1 MSAVQFEVPAVIP
14 ADPHANIADL
24 LVERVKAT
32 PSLPLFAVPDAAAGG
47 SGWRDITAAE
57 FQREVIAL
65 AKGFAAAGIAPGDK
79 VAFIARTTYEW
90 TLVDFALFFAGAVMV
105 PVYETSSASQISWIL
120 SDSGA
125 VAIIAE
131 SAEHAARIAEI
142 RSDVPLIREVWTMAS
157 GDLDTL
163 RAAGA
168 EIGDDEIERR
178 RSLAVAAD
186 IATLIYTSGSTGR
199 PKGCVLTHRNFVEL
213 SRNSAKALEEVVQT
227 PGASTLLFI
236 TTAHVFARFISIL
249 NVHAG
254 VKTGHQ
260 PDTKQLLPALGSFKP
275 TFLLAVPRVFEK
287 VYNSAEQKAE
297 AGGKG
302 KIFRAAAHTAI
313 EHSRLL
319 QEGKKVPLGTRI
331 KFALFDK
338 LVYGKLREA
347 MGGRVT
353 YAVSGSAPLGPR
365 LGHFFHSL
373 GVTILEG
380 YGLTETTAPATV
392 NLAKKSKI
400 GTVGPV
406 LPGVGVRLAE
416 DGEIEVRGINVFKE
430 YWRNPEATAA
440 AFDGDW
446 FRTGDIGSFDDE
458 GFLTITGRKKEII
471 VTAGGKNVAPAVLED
486 PIRANP
492 IVGQVVVVGDQ
503 KPFIAAL
510 ITLDPEMLPA
520 WLANNG
526 LPGDM
531 SLKDA
536 AANPKVR
543 EEVQRAIDIANKS
556 VSRAESIRKFTILD
570 TEWTEASGHLTPK
583 LSIKRNVIM
592 QDFADAV
599 DELYDV
605 PVNTTNV
612 ALGG

>member
-1 MSAVQFEVPAVIP
+1 M
-14 ADPHANIADL
+14 
-24 LVERVKAT
+24 
-32 PSLPLFAVPDAAAGG
+32 
-47 SGWRDITAAE
+47 
-57 FQREVIAL
+57 IAL

-79 VAFIARTTYEW
+79 VGFIARTTYEW

-105 PVYETSSASQISWIL
+105 PIYETSSAAQISWIL

-125 VAIIAE
+125 VAVLGE

-142 RSDVPLIREVWTMAS
+142 RSEVPLVRDVWSMEA

-163 RAAGA
+163 RAGGGTVEDA
-168 EIGDDEIERR
+168 EIERR
-178 RSLAVAAD
+178 RRIAVGSD

-199 PKGCVLTHRNFVEL
+199 PKGCVLTHSNFVEL
-213 SRNSAKALEEVVQT
+213 SRNAAKALAEVMNT
-227 PGASTLLFI
+227 PGGASTLLFI

-249 NVHAG
+249 DVHAG

-319 QEGKKVPLGTRI
+319 QEGKKIPLGTKV

-392 NLAKKSKI
+392 NLATKSKI

-406 LPGVGVRLAE
+406 LPGVGVRLAD
-416 DGEIEVRGINVFKE
+416 DGEVEVRGVNVFKE
-430 YWRNPEATAA
+430 YWRNPDATAA
-440 AFDGDW
+440 AFDDGW
-446 FRTGDIGSFDDE
+446 FKTGDIGAFDTD

-471 VTAGGKNVAPAVLED
+471 VTAGGKNVAPAALED

-503 KPFIAAL
+503 KPFISAL
-510 ITLDPEMLPA
+510 ITLDPEMLPPGWRTTA
-520 WLANNG
+520 SRRTCHSRMPRRTRRCGPRCSVRWTSRTRTFRAPSPSASSRSSTANG
-526 LPGDM
+526 P
-531 SLKDA
+531 
-536 AANPKVR
+536 R
-543 EEVQRAIDIANKS
+543 RADI
-556 VSRAESIRKFTILD
+556 SRPR
-570 TEWTEASGHLTPK
+570 
-583 LSIKRNVIM
+583 
-592 QDFADAV
+592 
-599 DELYDV
+599 
-605 PVNTTNV
+605 
-612 ALGG
+612 

>member
-1 MSAVQFEVPAVIP
+1 MSAAVQFEVPAIVP
-14 ADPHANIADL
+14 ADPNANISDL
-24 LVERVKAT
+24 LIERVKAT
-32 PSLPLFAVPDAAAGG
+32 PSLALFAVPDGE
-47 SGWRDITAAE
+47 GWRDITAAE
-57 FQREVIAL
+57 FEREVIAL
-65 AKGFAAAGIAPGDK
+65 AKGFVAAGIEPGDK
-79 VAFIARTTYEW
+79 VGFLARTTYEW

-105 PVYETSSASQISWIL
+105 PVYETSSAAQVSWIL

-125 VAIIAE
+125 IALVVE
-131 SAEHAARIAEI
+131 SEEHAARVAEI
-142 RSDVPLIREVWTMAS
+142 RSEIPLVREVWSMSS
-157 GDLDTL
+157 GGLDTL
-163 RAAGA
+163 RAGGTDVTDA
-168 EIGDDEIERR
+168 EIERR
-178 RSLAVAAD
+178 RGLAVGAD

-199 PKGCVLTHRNFVEL
+199 PKGCVLTHSNFVEL
-213 SRNSAKALEEVVQT
+213 SRNATLSNREVFAT

-249 NVHAG
+249 DIHAG

-302 KIFRAAAHTAI
+302 KIFRTAAHTAI
-313 EHSRLL
+313 EHSTLQ
-319 QEGKKVPLGTRI
+319 QEGKKIPLGTKI
-331 KFALFDK
+331 KFALFDR
-338 LVYGKLREA
+338 LVYSKLREA

-392 NLAKKSKI
+392 NQASKSKI
-400 GTVGPV
+400 GSVGPV
-406 LPGVGVRLAE
+406 IPGVGVRLAE
-416 DGEIEVRGINVFKE
+416 DGEVEVRGINVFKE

-446 FRTGDIGSFDDE
+446 FKTGDIGAFDQE

-471 VTAGGKNVAPAVLED
+471 VTASGKNVAPAALED

-503 KPFIAAL
+503 KPFISAL
-510 ITLDPEMLPA
+510 VTLDPEMLPT
-520 WLANNG
+520 WLANNQ
-526 LPGDM
+526 LPADM
-531 SLKDA
+531 SLTDA
-536 AANPKVR
+536 SKNAKVHA
-543 EEVQRAIDIANKS
+543 EVQRAIDIANKN
-556 VSRAESIRKFTILD
+556 VSRAESIRKFAILD

-583 LSIKRNVIM
+583 MSIKRNVILD
-592 QDFADAV
+592 DFAGEI
-599 DELYDV
+599 DEIYTV
-605 PVNTTNV
+605 PVTTTNV
-612 ALGG
+612 PLG

>member
-1 MSAVQFEVPAVIP
+1 MSAVQFEVPAVVA
-14 ADPHANIADL
+14 ADPQANIADL

-32 PSLPLFAVPDAAAGG
+32 PSLALFAVPDGD
-47 SGWRDITAAE
+47 GWRDITAAE
-57 FQREVIAL
+57 FEREVIAL

-79 VAFIARTTYEW
+79 VGFIARTTYEW

-105 PVYETSSASQISWIL
+105 PIYETSSAAQISWIL

-125 VAIIAE
+125 IAVLGE

-142 RSDVPLIREVWTMAS
+142 RSEVPLVREVWSMEA

-163 RAAGA
+163 RAGGSAVEDA
-168 EIGDDEIERR
+168 EIERR
-178 RSLAVAAD
+178 RRIAVGSD

-199 PKGCVLTHRNFVEL
+199 PKGCVLTHSNFVEL
-213 SRNSAKALEEVVQT
+213 SRNAAKALAEVMNT
-227 PGASTLLFI
+227 PGGASTLLFI

-249 NVHAG
+249 DVHAG

-319 QEGKKVPLGTRI
+319 QEGKKVPLGTKV

-338 LVYGKLREA
+338 LVYSKLREA

-353 YAVSGSAPLGPR
+353 YAVSGSAPLGAR

-392 NLAKKSKI
+392 NLATKSKI

-406 LPGVGVRLAE
+406 LPGVGVRLAD
-416 DGEIEVRGINVFKE
+416 DGEIEVRGVNVFKE

-440 AFDGDW
+440 AFDDGW
-446 FRTGDIGSFDDE
+446 FKTGDIGAFDTD

-471 VTAGGKNVAPAVLED
+471 VTAGGKNVAPAALED

-503 KPFIAAL
+503 KPFISAL

-526 LPGDM
+526 LAADM
-531 SLKDA
+531 SLSDA
-536 AANPKVR
+536 AKSPQVR
-543 EEVQRAIDIANKS
+543 AEVQRAVDIANKN

-583 LSIKRNVIM
+583 MSIKRNVILT
-592 QDFADAV
+592 DFANEIEDI
-599 DELYDV
+599 YTV
-605 PVNTTNV
+605 PVTTTNV
-612 ALGG
+612 SLG

>member
-1 MSAVQFEVPAVIP
+1 MSAVQFEVPAVVA
-14 ADPHANIADL
+14 ADPQANIADL

-32 PSLPLFAVPDAAAGG
+32 PSLALFAVPDGD
-47 SGWRDITAAE
+47 GWRDITAAE
-57 FQREVIAL
+57 FEREVIAL

-79 VAFIARTTYEW
+79 VGFIARTTYEW

-105 PVYETSSASQISWIL
+105 PIYETSSAAQISWIL

-125 VAIIAE
+125 IAVLGE

-142 RSDVPLIREVWTMAS
+142 RSEVPLVRDVWSMEA

-163 RAAGA
+163 RAGGSAVEDA
-168 EIGDDEIERR
+168 EIERR
-178 RSLAVAAD
+178 RRIAVGSD

-199 PKGCVLTHRNFVEL
+199 PKGCVLTHSNFVEL
-213 SRNSAKALEEVVQT
+213 SRNAAKALAEVMNT
-227 PGASTLLFI
+227 PGGASTLLFI

-249 NVHAG
+249 DVHAG

-319 QEGKKVPLGTRI
+319 QEGKKVPLGTKV

-338 LVYGKLREA
+338 LVYSKLREA

-353 YAVSGSAPLGPR
+353 YAVSGSAPLGAR

-392 NLAKKSKI
+392 NLATKSKI

-406 LPGVGVRLAE
+406 LPGVGVRLAD
-416 DGEIEVRGINVFKE
+416 DGEIEVRGVNVFKE

-440 AFDGDW
+440 AFDDGW
-446 FRTGDIGSFDDE
+446 FKTGDIGAFDTD

-471 VTAGGKNVAPAVLED
+471 VTAGGKNVAPAALED

-503 KPFIAAL
+503 KPFISAL

-526 LPGDM
+526 LAADM
-531 SLKDA
+531 SLSDA
-536 AANPKVR
+536 AKSPQVR
-543 EEVQRAIDIANKS
+543 AEVQRAVDTANKN

-583 LSIKRNVIM
+583 MSIKRNVILT
-592 QDFADAV
+592 DFANEIEDI
-599 DELYDV
+599 YTV
-605 PVNTTNV
+605 PVTTTNV
-612 ALGG
+612 SLG